1 MSEETGIDYVIVS
14 RGDST
19 EGYYPL
25 ETELLAR
32 AEEKHRNRAVDGE
45 IICPYFK
52 EGGRFTIG
60 NVHYVKYGNELV
72 LRGD

>member
-1 MSEETGIDYVIVS
+1 MYKRQGH
-14 RGDST
+14 
-19 EGYYPL
+19 YPL

-32 AEEKHRNRAVDGE
+32 AEEMHRGRAVDGE

-60 NVHYVKYGNELV
+60 NVHSVSYTHLDVYKRQG
-72 LRGD
+72 